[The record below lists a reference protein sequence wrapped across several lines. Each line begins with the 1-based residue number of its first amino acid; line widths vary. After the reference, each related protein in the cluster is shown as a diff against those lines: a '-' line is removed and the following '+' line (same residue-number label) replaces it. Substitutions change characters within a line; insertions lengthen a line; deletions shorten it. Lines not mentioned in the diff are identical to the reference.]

1 MRINPKLFILGN
13 EAEPIDVQEFDG
25 RKIEVFMMNPFPQ
38 VKEEFINKGKF
49 AVWSSVDGTNYRIFI
64 EDGYYEELKDLYS
77 ASINKIWVDFW
88 DTCEKISH
96 KMSRCVIL
104 PLTIAA
110 VGGCIGFSFLPKS
123 VSLYA
128 MIAVVVVAFVA
139 MMFCN
144 RLTRKKIYDANA
156 ASVELIKKSLG
167 GTKEF
172 DALIERQKNYMDAYY
187 DSLYPDEE
195 EEDLESAPEEIA
207 APADEVQAEGE
218 VVEENPVEE
227 VVEEEGNKDE

>member
-1 MRINPKLFILGN
+1 MRINPKLFTLGN

-64 EDGYYEELKDLYS
+64 EDGYYEELKSLYS
-77 ASINKIWVDFW
+77 SSINKIWVDFW
-88 DTCEKISH
+88 DTCEKISR

-110 VGGCIGFSFLPKS
+110 VGGCIGFSFLPKG
-123 VSLYA
+123 SLYA

-195 EEDLESAPEEIA
+195 EEDSESAPEELT
-207 APADEVQAEGE
+207 APADEVQAEDE
-218 VVEENPVEE
+218 VVEETPVEE